1 MRFGHCGCGQCQCRG
16 SDPGRPDF
24 EACPEGADDR
34 CVNCA
39 VDDHAAIETEH
50 SLCLGKCGA
59 LDGWIWRIW
68 PRGKFFETLTVTA
81 LARRWQGHAR
91 LLVPLVN
98 LLSGLR
104 HLSCPLRFN
113 RWMCGG

>member
-1 MRFGHCGCGQCQCRG
+1 MIV
-16 SDPGRPDF
+16 
-24 EACPEGADDR
+24 A
-34 CVNCA
+34 VNCA
-39 VDDHAAIETEH
+39 VDDHAAIEPEH

-81 LARRWQGHAR
+81 LARRRWQGHAR

-98 LLSGLR
+98 LLSGSRRCRLPYG
-104 HLSCPLRFN
+104 LN
-113 RWMCGG
+113 GGCAGVGSGLQPFKHDIGLCQAT